1 MCDIKWATTFIFSAF
16 LFHILFS
23 FFFNIEP
30 LLFVPSTGDG
40 NFCTEKRVGAVSLL
54 RRLVR
59 LENDVPSVREGPVY
73 FFSPSFEISNAS
85 SFQNRNFIVLPVT
98 FHIVDVGRTHL
109 VHYRPSYEIENIN
122 LYYI

>member
-1 MCDIKWATTFIFSAF
+1 MGDANRF
-16 LFHILFS
+16 LCREES
-23 FFFNIEP
+23 RGSES
-30 LLFVPSTGDG
+30 VV
-40 NFCTEKRVGAVSLL
+40 KVGTSGE
-54 RRLVR
+54 RRTIA
-59 LENDVPSVREGPVY
+59 SVRKGPAY
-73 FFSPSFEISNAS
+73 FSPSFEISNAS